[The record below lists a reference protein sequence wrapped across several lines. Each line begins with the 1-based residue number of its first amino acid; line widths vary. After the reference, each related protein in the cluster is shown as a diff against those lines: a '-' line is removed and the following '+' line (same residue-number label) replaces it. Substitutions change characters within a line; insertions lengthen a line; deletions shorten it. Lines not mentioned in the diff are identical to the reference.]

1 MTNEGLID
9 VSAGKQR
16 LLAAKDQLQKAKNEL
31 VRARAAGLT
40 ALADQ
45 MEPKIKESE
54 QKLNRLLNAYR

>member
-16 LLAAKDQLQKAKNEL
+16 LLAAKDQLQKAKNEV